1 MTRRYSASNVDRRA
15 PNHSLLITGTPV
27 FLPAK
32 NPLPQAARI
41 DLQRVAHA
49 LERKRSAS
57 LVVENPELSFPEF
70 LPSVGTTRFKTML
83 KTSDRI
89 DKDAGHQPHDRL
101 DRSRTTPRGVKLCGH
116 NGIGAKRKFI
126 ACGTRRI
133 DSDTWIAHESPTFAA
148 FWRGTTPTRGH
159 VSLGE
164 GGQKAML
171 RPCGR
176 FFLAQFQ
183 VSTLHSCRREKRPH
197 NRVCAHQHHAAA
209 ASFLIESFNLLEELG
224 DEYFRPSMGSG
235 SRTTSIRSAAI
246 KAAKVVAS

>member
-1 MTRRYSASNVDRRA
+1 MLTGERRIIRC
-15 PNHSLLITGTPV
+15 
-27 FLPAK
+27 
-32 NPLPQAARI
+32 
-41 DLQRVAHA
+41 
-49 LERKRSAS
+49 
-57 LVVENPELSFPEF
+57 LSPGFPEF

-164 GGQKAML
+164 GDRKRCSDRVGD
-171 RPCGR
+171 
-176 FFLAQFQ
+176 FFGHNFRSQP
-183 VSTLHSCRREKRPH
+183 STRAGVK
-197 NRVCAHQHHAAA
+197 N
-209 ASFLIESFNLLEELG
+209 
-224 DEYFRPSMGSG
+224 D
-235 SRTTSIRSAAI
+235 RTTACALTNIMRRLR
-246 KAAKVVAS
+246 ASS